1 MSDVIINVRDR
12 IGCITLNRPEALNAW
27 TLQMREEVTQAVRSF
42 GEDANIK
49 AVVITGA
56 GERAFCAGQDLN
68 ETAKFEAENVVP
80 WLDSFKSL
88 FDAILSAPKPVV
100 AALNGVAAG
109 SGYQLAMVC
118 DYRVAHDGVRVGQ
131 PEVNSGIPSITGHF
145 LTQYSLGHSRTADM
159 MLSGRLLGAEE
170 AYRVGL
176 VHLLVAP
183 EDVLQVALD
192 RADDLAGRPKLAFQL
207 TKQRIRDVLWPG
219 LLEAFEAGIE
229 IDRKAW
235 ASGEPQETARQFFAV
250 RSSNAKASAQ

>member
-1 MSDVIINVRDR
+1 
-12 IGCITLNRPEALNAW
+12 LNAW
-27 TLQMREEVTQAVRSF
+27 TLQMREDVTETVRSF
-42 GEDANIK
+42 GADADIK

-68 ETAKFEAENVVP
+68 ETAKFDADNVVP

-88 FDAILSAPKPVV
+88 FDVILSAPKPVV

-118 DYRVAHDGVRVGQ
+118 DYRIAHDGVRIGQ

-159 MLSGRLLGAEE
+159 MLSGRLLGADE
-170 AYRVGL
+170 AHRVGL
-176 VHLLVAP
+176 VHSLVAP
-183 EDVLQVALD
+183 EDVLKAAMD

-235 ASGEPQETARQFFAV
+235 ASGEPQETARKFFAA
-250 RSSNAKASAQ
+250 RGSSIKASAR